1 MLGSRRMVNPL
12 LGVYYGIFTAGY
24 IGLAVMLLIL
34 EYMGVIEGHINY
46 ALTATAFFLAAVIA
60 IASTTRSS
68 DEFFTS
74 GRRVP
79 AGLNGLV
86 ILVVSLGG
94 AGLSGLLGTV
104 FFLGIDGYGLM
115 LGLLA
120 GVMLSGV
127 LIAACL
133 RKAGAYTLASF
144 YEIRYSSRFA
154 GALSSLFLLVP
165 MMLFALAEFTLLK
178 TLAPFILGISGELA
192 MLAVGGAVLLLLIPG
207 GVRSLSWSHCALA
220 IVVLLGLML
229 PLVLISLDLTN
240 LPLAQMTYG
249 SLIDDVAK
257 FETVSKTAE
266 IRPVWPLL
274 IGGEGQPVRLSFIG
288 GERALGV
295 TEIMAMFVVFA
306 AGIAGMPA
314 VLARSGVTFSVFE
327 ARKSFAW
334 GAALLGLVILTVPAY
349 AVFMRYMLFDPQ
361 SKFLLSSLPEWADS
375 LSRIGLLQV
384 VDGDDNGVLAPRE
397 LYFKRDA
404 VLIGLPMM
412 AGLSQT
418 LLSLIFAGLMAASV
432 GGLAARVLSISQNL
446 ARDLNPRKAAVEA
459 DVVGASTLLWTRLV
473 ILMVTVG
480 LGYVAYLMEVD
491 AFQLFTA
498 SVLMA
503 ALIVFPALVLS
514 LWWRGMTKVS
524 LVMMQLSALLL
535 GGAILALTAGGIAPG
550 PLGFSVFELA
560 VLAML
565 LVCLI
570 GWVAGLIGPKA
581 TAEDLEAISEIRM
594 PGGEVI
600 YDRMLRLAMP
610 RRGIGS
616 G

>member
-1 MLGSRRMVNPL
+1 MLGSRRLVNPL

-24 IGLAVMLLIL
+24 IGLAVLLLIL
-34 EYMGVIEGHINY
+34 EYMGVIEAHISY
-46 ALTATAFFLAAVIA
+46 ALTAAAFFLAAVIA
-60 IASTTRSS
+60 IAATTRTS
-68 DEFFTS
+68 DDFFTS

-94 AGLSGLLGTV
+94 AGLSGLLGAV

-120 GVMLSGV
+120 GVILSGV

-144 YEIRYSSRFA
+144 YEIRYGCRLA
-154 GALSSLFLLVP
+154 GAFSSLFLLVP
-165 MMLFALAEFTLLK
+165 MLLFALAELTLLK
-178 TLAPFILGISGELA
+178 NLAPFILGISRELA
-192 MLAVGGAVLLLLIPG
+192 MLAVGGAVLLLLLPG
-207 GVRSLSWSHCALA
+207 GVRSMSWSHCALA
-220 IVVLLGLML
+220 IVVLIGLML

-249 SLIDDVAK
+249 SLIEDVAK
-257 FETVSKTAE
+257 FESVSKSAE
-266 IRPVWPLL
+266 LRPVWPLL
-274 IGGEGQPVRLSFIG
+274 VAGEGQPVRLSFIG
-288 GERALGV
+288 GERALGAG
-295 TEIMAMFVVFA
+295 EIAAMFFIIA
-306 AGIAGMPA
+306 AGVASMPA
-314 VLARSGVTFSVFE
+314 VLARSGVTYRVYE

-334 GAALLGLVILTVPAY
+334 GAALIGLVILTVPAY

-375 LSRIGLLQV
+375 LSRIGLLQF
-384 VDGDDNGVLAPRE
+384 VDADDNGALSPRE

-418 LLSLIFAGLMAASV
+418 LQSLIFAGLMAAAV
-432 GGLAARVLSISQNL
+432 GGLSARVLSISQNI
-446 ARDLNPRKAAVEA
+446 ARDLNPRKAALEA
-459 DVVGASTLLWTRLV
+459 DVVGTRSLLWTRLV
-473 ILMVTVG
+473 IVVVTAG
-480 LGYVAYLMEVD
+480 LGYLAYLIRLD

-498 SVLMA
+498 AVLMA
-503 ALIVFPALVLS
+503 ALIVFPALVFS
-514 LWWRGMTKVS
+514 LWWRGMTKYG
-524 LVMMQLSALLL
+524 LILMQLSGLLL
-535 GGAILALTAGGIAPG
+535 GGGILALTAGGIEPG
-550 PLGFSVFELA
+550 PMGLSLFEMA
-560 VLAML
+560 VPGML
-565 LVCLI
+565 IVCLF
-570 GWVAGLIGPKA
+570 GWLAGVVGPKA

-594 PGGEVI
+594 PGGEVM